1 MLDQRNLRF
10 HAQSFRKKARNADNQ
25 LRMKPEQ
32 LLRSILIRLLLQKYL
47 IDRMSECLILKI
59 F

>member
-1 MLDQRNLRF
+1 MLDLRNLRF
-10 HAQSFRKKARNADNQ
+10 HARSFRKKAKKADNQ

-32 LLRSILIRLLLQKYL
+32 LLRSILIHLLLQKYL